1 VKPQRQ
7 LLDFVVREWLL
18 MAAATGLL
26 VSSLYLGRVP
36 AYSSD
41 ELTPILLLFALFV
54 TVKGIEDSGFLL
66 RLGSSLERGTRLPLK
81 LVAISFLLSM
91 VVTIDV
97 SLVTMIPLV
106 LAMNVGQRRQLVILV
121 ALTVHAGAALTPF
134 GTPQNLFIFS
144 FYDVGRYDFIRS
156 IAPFSLGMLAV
167 FLGYALFLKVTPDG
181 ESRRALPRA
190 STRAAIVYGILLL
203 LVVLCVL
210 KLLPAA
216 TALLAVAAALIY
228 DRRSLRVD
236 YALLATFLCFIGL
249 AGNIQQIIA
258 GTIQHT
264 QHIFV
269 MSSILSQFISN
280 VPTTLLLTR
289 FTGEWEALLW
299 GTNVGGFGSLMAAL
313 ANLITYRLY
322 LAHSEDNDTA
332 AFTLRFVIA
341 GYLAFLIGFG
351 IYFGVTL
358 LKG

>member
-1 VKPQRQ
+1 
-7 LLDFVVREWLL
+7 

-26 VSSLYLGRVP
+26 VSSVYLGRIP
-36 AYSSD
+36 AYSRD

-54 TVKGIEDSGFLL
+54 AVRGLHNSGVLS
-66 RLGSSLERGTRLPLK
+66 RLGAILERGTRLPSK
-81 LVAISFLLSM
+81 LVIISFLLSM
-91 VVTIDV
+91 VLTIDV
-97 SLVTMIPLV
+97 SLVTLIPLI
-106 LAMNVGQRRQLVILV
+106 LSMNVRQRRQLVILV
-121 ALTVHAGAALTPF
+121 ALTAHAGAALTPF

-144 FYDVGRYDFIRS
+144 FYDVGRYEFVRT
-156 IAPFSLGMLAV
+156 IAPFSLGLLAV
-167 FLGYALFLKVTPDG
+167 FLVLSLFLKATSDG
-181 ESRRALPRA
+181 GGAGRVPHTSV
-190 STRAAIVYGILLL
+190 RAALLFGALLL

-216 TALLAVAAALIY
+216 TALLAVAAALLF
-228 DRRSLRVD
+228 DRSSLKVD

-258 GTIQHT
+258 STIQHT
-264 QHIFV
+264 QHVFV

-322 LAHSEDNDTA
+322 VTQSRDGDKA
-332 AFTLRFVIA
+332 AFTLHFVIA
-341 GYLAFLIGFG
+341 GYLAFFIGFG
-351 IYFGVTL
+351 IYFGLNL
-358 LKG
+358 LKGQALG